1 MGQEL
6 QCKLHFHRRT
16 ISGTVQLETDHLLF
30 RGPERL
36 KILVKDLTGV
46 TAEHGV
52 LHLEFPGGPAAFDL
66 GAAAE
71 KWARKILHPP
81 SRLDKLGVK
90 AGLRV
95 SLAGKFEAGFLEEL
109 REHQPEMADG
119 QADLVFFAA
128 EKTANLARVPKLSG
142 RLKPNGALWVV
153 YPKGVAD
160 IREIEVIEA
169 GRAAGLKDTKVASFS
184 PTHTALKFVWPVR
197 LR

>member
-6 QCKLHFHRRT
+6 DCKLHYRRRT
-16 ISGTVQLETDHLLF
+16 LSGRAQLETDHVLF

-36 KILVKDLTGV
+36 KIQFKELTGV
-46 TAEHGV
+46 TAEDGA
-52 LHLEFPGGPAAFDL
+52 LHLEFPGGPAALEL

-95 SLAGKFEAGFLEEL
+95 RLVGKFETGFLEEL
-109 REHQPEMADG
+109 RERQPRMADG
-119 QADLVFFAA
+119 RADLVFFAA
-128 EKTANLARVPKLSG
+128 EKTANLARVAKLAE
-142 RLKPNGALWVV
+142 RIRPNGALWVV
-153 YPKGVAD
+153 YPKGVPA

-169 GRAAGLKDTKVASFS
+169 GRAAGLKDTKVASFAPS
-184 PTHTALKFVWPVR
+184 HTALRFVWPVASR
-197 LR
+197 